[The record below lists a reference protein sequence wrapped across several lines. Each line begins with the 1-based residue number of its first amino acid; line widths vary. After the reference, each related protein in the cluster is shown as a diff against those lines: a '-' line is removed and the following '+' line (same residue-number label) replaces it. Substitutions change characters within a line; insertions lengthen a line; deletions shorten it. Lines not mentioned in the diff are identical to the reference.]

1 MENKEDLETLLNIE
15 RMVILQGLAEAYL
28 LKNGKGTFNEA
39 YPNVEDNYGNL
50 NDEQIKILR
59 TILKEEYEAR
69 NLSLSDKI
77 KESGEDPNSEEITKY
92 EIRDLAR
99 FADMTI
105 ATMSSIITRKERLLK
120 INQ

>member
-15 RMVILQGLAEAYL
+15 RMVILQGLVEAYL

-39 YPNVEDNYGNL
+39 YPNTVDNYGNL

-77 KESGEDPNSEEITKY
+77 KESGEDPDSEKITKY

-99 FADMTI
+99 YADMTI

-120 INQ
+120 VNQ